1 MRDRTKVFVMN
12 KRLFVAAVFV
22 AVLAH
27 APARAAENVVV
38 QERMVPDYKTV
49 AATLTTRDTGEA
61 RARIAGTLSD
71 LRVRE
76 GDIVTKGQT
85 LALIADQKLALE
97 SQSRGAQAAALKAE
111 HERAAAEL
119 GRVRAVYE
127 KGFYSKAR
135 LDQAVA
141 AAKSAESAWKAAV
154 AAQAVVTEQAGQ
166 GQVLAPAAG
175 RVVRASVP
183 AGSVVMPGDVV
194 VIVATNDAVIRVEV
208 PEREGHAL
216 KKGDAVRLVANAS
229 LAQERQATTIIR
241 EVYPQVRNGRI
252 TIDLEAKGLESGFVG
267 ERVRVLV
274 AVGTRPAIVIPADY
288 LTTRFGVDYVRLAAK
303 SGPLD
308 IPVQRGQGIA
318 VEGIVDG
325 VEILSGLKPGDVLL
339 RPDGRLVQL

>member
-1 MRDRTKVFVMN
+1 MSTRPKLHTMIRY
-12 KRLFVAAVFV
+12 LV
-22 AVLAH
+22 AVTLLAAAFAAAPAH
-27 APARAAENVVV
+27 AAERFVV
-38 QERMVPDYKTV
+38 QERIVPDYKTV
-49 AATLTTRDTGEA
+49 AATLTTRDVGEA
-61 RARIAGTLSD
+61 RARIAGTLTE

-76 GDIVTKGQT
+76 GDVVTKDQT
-85 LALIADQKLALE
+85 LALVSDQKLALE

-119 GRVRAVYE
+119 GRVRAVYD

-183 AGSVVMPGDVV
+183 AGSVVMAGDVIV
-194 VIVATNDAVIRVEV
+194 VVATNDAVIRVEV
-208 PEREGHAL
+208 PEREGRAL
-216 KKGDAVRLVANAS
+216 KQGDAVRLVASAS
-229 LAQERQATTIIR
+229 VGQERQATTIIR

-252 TIDLEAKGLESGFVG
+252 TVDLEAKGLESGFVG

-274 AVGTRPAIVIPADY
+274 AVGTRPAFVIPSDY
-288 LTTRFGVDYVRLAAK
+288 VTTRFGVDYVRLAAK

-325 VEILSGLKPGDVLL
+325 IEILSGLKAGDVLF